1 MKLKIE
7 GLSQRDFRW
16 SWRRLGNSNLSIY
29 NYGCYLVALCMFL
42 RFKGFT
48 YSVAELNEKLKKNGG
63 FAKDL
68 INPQG
73 VLNLLGLAWKYERKD
88 WELVKANIDVVRELI
103 DSGYPVI
110 AKVDFNPN
118 TKNIEGHFV
127 LINGYVLENGKIV
140 DLWAY
145 DPWTGKEIELCK
157 VYPYLKLH
165 KPENAVLGLRIY
177 RQK

>member
-1 MKLKIE
+1 MKLKVE
-7 GLSQRDFRW
+7 RLSQRDWRW
-16 SWRRLGNSNLSIY
+16 SWKRLGNSNLTIGA
-29 NYGCYLVALCMFL
+29 YGCYLTALCMLL

-48 YSVAELNEKLKKNGG
+48 YSVPELNERLKKNGG

-68 INPQG
+68 INPSG
-73 VLNLLGLAWKYERKD
+73 VLNVLGINWKYERKD
-88 WELVKANIDVVRELI
+88 WELVKANIDVIRELI

-118 TKNIEGHFV
+118 TRAIEGHFV
-127 LINGYVLENGKIV
+127 LINGYVLTNGKIT
-140 DLWAY
+140 DLWCI

-165 KPENAVLGLRIY
+165 KPENAVLGLRIF
-177 RQK
+177 RLK

>member
-7 GLSQRDFRW
+7 RLSQRDWRW
-16 SWRRLGNSNLSIY
+16 SWKRLGNSNLTIGG
-29 NYGCYLVALCMFL
+29 YGCYLTSLCMFL

-48 YSVAELNEKLKKNGG
+48 YSVPELNEKLKKVGG
-63 FAKDL
+63 FARDL
-68 INPQG
+68 INPMG
-73 VLNLLGLAWKYERKD
+73 VLNLLGNRWKYERKD
-88 WELVKANIDVVRELI
+88 WELVKANVDVIRELI
-103 DSGYPVI
+103 DANYPVI

-127 LINGYVLENGKIV
+127 LINGYELKDGKIV
-140 DLWAY
+140 ELVCI
-145 DPWTGKEIELCK
+145 DPWNGREIELCK

-177 RQK
+177 RLK